1 MKLILVRHGETEEN
15 AQDVLQG
22 WLPGH
27 LSKKGKEQSEKV
39 ANLLKSAKFDIVYTS
54 DLKRCVDTTKIIVKN
69 HKIKVIKE
77 KLLRERNFGEFN
89 NKKRYLWNLY
99 KLSVD
104 YYTNKPNNG
113 ESFSDVWERLNKFY
127 KLLLKKYSNET
138 ILIVAH
144 AGSLLFLT
152 GIIFKYDLKKSLDQ
166 KSFKNTSVSEIEID
180 K

>member
-1 MKLILVRHGETEEN
+1 M
-15 AQDVLQG
+15 
-22 WLPGH
+22 
-27 LSKKGKEQSEKV
+27 
-39 ANLLKSAKFDIVYTS
+39 
-54 DLKRCVDTTKIIVKN
+54 KRCVDTTKIIVKN

-180 K
+180 KEGNYKIICFNSEKNLK